1 MSTVDDIIEQTA
13 SRGGKSPGEANN
25 SDAFEA
31 FGLFRDYLDS
41 KLCDLKKDISDQT
54 LKLKRKAPSFRLEL
68 HRIQFEFN
76 LDVQEGLERIASG
89 VRQKDVDLCKDLISK
104 LKKRNK
110 LIKVADK
117 SPGDWTTVREYEEP
131 SLCGSDSEDDRKLK
145 QAEARAIKK
154 IKLSHKPSTV
164 QAHPNYNGIEKS
176 SSLFMPSDVSRSGA
190 SFQFNGGPAWGR
202 GRGAFPFRGQ
212 RQATA
217 SDICFSCGLTGHFR
231 RSCPNQDS
239 SKGQFK
245 FDWSAAQ
252 LQRSQADQRETKQA
266 VVTGNK

>member
-25 SDAFEA
+25 SDAF
-31 FGLFRDYLDS
+31 GLFRDSLDS

-54 LKLKRKAPSFRLEL
+54 LKLKRKAPSFRLDS

-76 LDVQEGLERIASG
+76 LDIQEGLERIASG

-110 LIKVADK
+110 LIQFADK
-117 SPGDWTTVREYEEP
+117 SPGGWTTVREYEEP

-164 QAHPNYNGIEKS
+164 QAHPNYK
-176 SSLFMPSDVSRSGA
+176 FF
-190 SFQFNGGPAWGR
+190 SFH
-202 GRGAFPFRGQ
+202 AF
-212 RQATA
+212 
-217 SDICFSCGLTGHFR
+217 
-231 RSCPNQDS
+231 
-239 SKGQFK
+239 
-245 FDWSAAQ
+245 
-252 LQRSQADQRETKQA
+252 
-266 VVTGNK
+266 

>member
-1 MSTVDDIIEQTA
+1 M
-13 SRGGKSPGEANN
+13 
-25 SDAFEA
+25 
-31 FGLFRDYLDS
+31 
-41 KLCDLKKDISDQT
+41 
-54 LKLKRKAPSFRLEL
+54 KRKAPSFRLES

-76 LDVQEGLERIASG
+76 LDIQEGLERIASW

-117 SPGDWTTVREYEEP
+117 SLRGWTTVREYEEP

-176 SSLFMPSDVSRSGA
+176 SSHFMSSDVSRSGA

-245 FDWSAAQ
+245 FDWSVAQ
-252 LQRSQADQRETKQA
+252 LQRSQADQRETKPA

>member
-13 SRGGKSPGEANN
+13 SRGGKSPWEENN

-54 LKLKRKAPSFRLEL
+54 LKLKRKAPSFRLES

-76 LDVQEGLERIASG
+76 LDIQEGLERIASG
-89 VRQKDVDLCKDLISK
+89 IRQKDVDLCKDLISK

-110 LIKVADK
+110 PIKVADK
-117 SPGDWTTVREYEEP
+117 SPGGWTTVRDYEEP

-164 QAHPNYNGIEKS
+164 QAHPYYK
-176 SSLFMPSDVSRSGA
+176 FF
-190 SFQFNGGPAWGR
+190 SFH
-202 GRGAFPFRGQ
+202 AF
-212 RQATA
+212 
-217 SDICFSCGLTGHFR
+217 
-231 RSCPNQDS
+231 
-239 SKGQFK
+239 
-245 FDWSAAQ
+245 
-252 LQRSQADQRETKQA
+252 
-266 VVTGNK
+266 